1 MKQRLLLAILLVTLL
16 GIGQG
21 CGGTREGR
29 EKSGDYSE
37 NGRDGT
43 EMRGGETRGG
53 ETRGGETRGG
63 ETAPE
68 ENPADADLLLEGAG
82 LIGSVT
88 EFSGEGC
95 SLLPV
100 HEEGTDD
107 GGGLA
112 WSAAEGHEADAEK
125 INVSYGPDCIFQIA
139 KVDIIT
145 AKATYEPASLEDV
158 KKQTDLVLY
167 GSYGEDGSFLAE
179 KVYVYRRMEG

>member
-43 EMRGGETRGG
+43 EMRGG